1 MAMDYS
7 DMRALVVDD
16 YEQIRI
22 RIAAAL
28 RELGF
33 ETAEAA
39 HGLEALAALREAAF
53 DVVFTDIVMPEMDGF
68 ELCQEVRKDPELVN
82 TPIVV
87 ASTHHDARYVVQAL
101 RLGADDYIPKPVE
114 PRLLRQV
121 VERVLTP
128 TFQEAGHV

>member
-1 MAMDYS
+1 
-7 DMRALVVDD
+7 
-16 YEQIRI
+16 
-22 RIAAAL
+22 
-28 RELGF
+28 
-33 ETAEAA
+33 
-39 HGLEALAALREAAF
+39 
-53 DVVFTDIVMPEMDGF
+53 MPEMDGF